1 MDVERYLLDFMC
13 ASMDMCEAMD
23 SLISR
28 KEDEQEKEY
37 SPRKEWEIERL
48 TNLIERLKDVTND
61 IEIFM
66 AEE

>member
-1 MDVERYLLDFMC
+1 MNIERYLLDFTS

-37 SPRKEWEIERL
+37 SPQKEWQIERL
-48 TNLIERLKDVTND
+48 NNLIERLKDVTND
-61 IEIFM
+61 IETFM
-66 AEE
+66 SEE